1 MAVGRAWRQHIRA
14 GRGPR
19 RQIRH
24 DMTVLIVDDNPQ
36 VRALIR
42 TLLTGL
48 ADDIRECADG
58 DDAVAA
64 YRQQRA
70 DWVLMDAKMVRMGG
84 LEATRRIVASDR
96 TARVL
101 IVTDYDDAHWRAA
114 ASEAGACGYVLKDN
128 LLEVRRL
135 LREAH
140 EGD

>member
-1 MAVGRAWRQHIRA
+1 
-14 GRGPR
+14 
-19 RQIRH
+19 
-24 DMTVLIVDDNPQ
+24 MTVLIVDDNPQ

-42 TLLTGL
+42 TLLTGV
-48 ADDIRECADG
+48 ADGIRECADG
-58 DDAVAA
+58 DEAVAA

-114 ASEAGACGYVLKDN
+114 ANEAGACGYVLKEN

-135 LREAH
+135 LRQAH

>member
-1 MAVGRAWRQHIRA
+1 MSGQAVFGTRH
-14 GRGPR
+14 
-19 RQIRH
+19 IRH

-42 TLLTGL
+42 TLLTAL

-58 DDAVAA
+58 DEAVAA
-64 YRQQRA
+64 YRQQRP
-70 DWVLMDAKMVRMGG
+70 DWVLMDMKMIRVGG
-84 LEATRRIVASDR
+84 LEATRRIVALDR

-128 LLEVRRL
+128 LLDVRRL
-135 LREAH
+135 LARTPEP
-140 EGD
+140 

>member
-1 MAVGRAWRQHIRA
+1 
-14 GRGPR
+14 
-19 RQIRH
+19 
-24 DMTVLIVDDNPQ
+24 MTVLIVDDNPQ

-42 TLLTGL
+42 TLLDGV

-58 DDAVAA
+58 DEAVAA

-96 TARVL
+96 TAHVL

-114 ASEAGACGYVLKDN
+114 ANEAGACGYVLKDN

-135 LREAH
+135 LKPANQ
-140 EGD
+140 GD